1 MDPAGLGRAI
11 FCGVGGLAAL
21 ILAGWLFVIGATG
34 IARAFGVHAYVIG
47 AIIVA
52 VGTPLPELMTVLH
65 SRLRGHDEVS
75 VGTLLGSNLFNGWA
89 IVGVAAS
96 LHPITSPVLELAP
109 AIGFDG
115 LACCL
120 MIPVGHGVIPR
131 MRGARLLAALGG
143 FCRRLF
149 LTVSHVR
156 RNWLALDAR
165 DSPGAAVM
173 SVANFSLCRA
183 TRSGRLNDM
192 R

>member
-34 IARAFGVHAYVIG
+34 IARAFGVHAYAIG

-52 VGTPLPELMTVLH
+52 VGTSLPELMAVLH
-65 SRLRGHDEVS
+65 SRLRGHDEVG

-96 LHPITSPVLELAP
+96 LHPITTPVLELAP
-109 AIGFDG
+109 AIDFDV
-115 LACCL
+115 LAIL
-120 MIPVGHGVIPR
+120 FDDPR
-131 MRGARLLAALGG
+131 RSRCHHAHAGCAVAGRSRRLLPASFPYSRSCAAKLARPGCEG
-143 FCRRLF
+143 FTRRCGDEV
-149 LTVSHVR
+149 T
-156 RNWLALDAR
+156 
-165 DSPGAAVM
+165 
-173 SVANFSLCRA
+173 NFSLCCA